1 MWRTDFIQADHEV
14 FRRVCFQQTPPRD
27 VISVQPTMTVRN
39 LFALLLVT
47 LSCLAAESEDSPVAI
62 RMKLIARDLKTL
74 SGQISDTAQKDS
86 SMELI
91 AAIRKNIT
99 AAKTEK
105 SGPASEL
112 SGTKLEEYQ
121 KRFTKG
127 LGELEDRFGK
137 LSEAIKAG
145 ESAKISALLGE
156 INTLK
161 KDYHKVLR

>member
-1 MWRTDFIQADHEV
+1 MNLRI
-14 FRRVCFQQTPPRD
+14 
-27 VISVQPTMTVRN
+27 
-39 LFALLLVT
+39 LFALLLVS
-47 LSCLAAESEDSPVAI
+47 LSCLAAESEDSPVAT
-62 RMKLIARDLKTL
+62 RMKFIARDFKTL

-105 SGPASEL
+105 SAPASEL
-112 SGTKLEEYQ
+112 SGAKLEEYQ
-121 KRFTKG
+121 KQFIKG
-127 LGELEDRFGK
+127 LGALEDRFGK
-137 LSEAIKAG
+137 LSDAVKAG
-145 ESAKISALLGE
+145 DSAKISALLGE

>member
-1 MWRTDFIQADHEV
+1 MNLR
-14 FRRVCFQQTPPRD
+14 
-27 VISVQPTMTVRN
+27 S
-39 LFALLLVT
+39 LFALIFVS
-47 LSCLAAESEDSPVAI
+47 LSCLAAESEDSPVAT
-62 RMKLIARDLKTL
+62 RMKSIARDFKTL

-121 KRFTKG
+121 KQFTKG
-127 LGELEDRFGK
+127 LGALEDRFGK
-137 LSEAIKAG
+137 LSDAVKAG